1 MIGGASQEKPAG
13 RLERFRA
20 GLRKTREGLLGRVAA
35 LFQGRSESPNAW
47 QDELEAALVQA
58 DLGPQAAALVVAAVR
73 EKCGG
78 APDSWGAVRDAAQ
91 TVLRD
96 LMSKTPETPVAP
108 EGTRPRVILLA
119 GVNGGGKT
127 TTAAK
132 LAGRLVRQGQKVML
146 CAADT
151 FRAGA
156 GEQLRLWAERVGAE
170 FLGHRPGAD
179 PSAVAFDAASAA
191 VARGCDVLIVD
202 TAGRLHTQD
211 PLMRELEKVVRV
223 LGKKIPGAPHEAL
236 LVLDA
241 VTGQNGVHQARQFL
255 QAAQVGGLVLT
266 KIDGT
271 ARGGVAV
278 RIVQELGIPLRY
290 VGVGEGADD
299 LVDFD
304 PDEFVDG
311 LLPEA
316 SATDGPSRGDER
328 WGAGA
333 IGRTTSPS

>member
-1 MIGGASQEKPAG
+1 MIGHTSPRPEG

-20 GLRKTREGLLGRVAA
+20 GLRKTRESFLGCVAA
-35 LFQGRSESPNAW
+35 LFKGGGEAGRDWNE
-47 QDELEAALVQA
+47 DLEAALIQA
-58 DLGPQAAALVVAAVR
+58 DLGPQAAGLIVSAVRDRSGGAPPSWEAVR
-73 EKCGG
+73 EAASEVIRDILRT
-78 APDSWGAVRDAAQ
+78 APQAS
-91 TVLRD
+91 
-96 LMSKTPETPVAP
+96 PEAP
-108 EGTRPRVILLA
+108 EPRPRVILLV

-127 TTAAK
+127 TTAGK
-132 LAGRLVRQGQKVML
+132 LARRLALQGKKVML

-156 GEQLRLWAERVGAE
+156 GEQLRLWSERVGAE

-191 VARGCDVLIVD
+191 AARGCDVLIID

-223 LGKKIPGAPHEAL
+223 LGKKIAGAPHEVL

-241 VTGQNGVHQARQFL
+241 VTGQSGVSQARQFL
-255 QAAQVGGLVLT
+255 SAARVGGLVLT

-304 PDEFVDG
+304 PDEFADG

-316 SATDGPSRGDER
+316 AGAAGPARGDDG
-328 WGAGA
+328 WGA
-333 IGRTTSPS
+333 RSSSETTSPS